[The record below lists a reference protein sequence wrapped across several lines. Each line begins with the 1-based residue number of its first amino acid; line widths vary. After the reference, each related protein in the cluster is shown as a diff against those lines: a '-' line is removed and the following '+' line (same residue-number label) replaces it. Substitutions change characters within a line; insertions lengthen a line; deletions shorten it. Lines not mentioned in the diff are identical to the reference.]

1 MLKPDRH
8 ALIVDLLHKCGSLRV
23 SDLVDIIITDPGI
36 SAQNVK
42 TVEGL
47 GIDLIIAR

>member
-8 ALIVDLLHKCGSLRV
+8 ALMDVIV
-23 SDLVDIIITDPGI
+23 TDPGI
-36 SAQNVK
+36 SPQNVK
-42 TVEGL
+42 AMEEL

>member
-8 ALIVDLLHKCGSLRV
+8 A
-23 SDLVDIIITDPGI
+23 LVDIIITDPGI
-36 SAQNVK
+36 STQNVK
-42 TVEGL
+42 TVEEL